1 MHWGTK
7 KYNGSIYRFGSPYT
21 IQVSREVLY
30 QDLQKLLMKEMASIL
45 HDDILISHQ
54 KVPLFKIRV
63 VDGLEGANYLDAE
76 VDLPMYTEAIE
87 QTIGLCS
94 IDQVV
99 PHVKLVLEWD
109 APAKS
114 QIIAGIFL
122 SILSL
127 ILRLTSFSPPR
138 WPRYHWRAFKC
149 QTSREKSNWSFN
161 SHFRRMF
168 QFVHQSWKANGRRQV
183 ALSPVQ

>member
-1 MHWGTK
+1 ML
-7 KYNGSIYRFGSPYT
+7 RFGSPYT

-63 VDGLEGANYLDAE
+63 VDGLEGANYLDAN

-87 QTIGLCS
+87 QAIGLCT
-94 IDQVV
+94 IDEVV

-114 QIIAGIFL
+114 QIIAGNIHKKIQ
-122 SILSL
+122 S
-127 ILRLTSFSPPR
+127 
-138 WPRYHWRAFKC
+138 
-149 QTSREKSNWSFN
+149 KS
-161 SHFRRMF
+161 
-168 QFVHQSWKANGRRQV
+168 
-183 ALSPVQ
+183 

>member
-1 MHWGTK
+1 M
-7 KYNGSIYRFGSPYT
+7 
-21 IQVSREVLY
+21 SREILY

-63 VDGLEGANYLDAE
+63 LDGLEGANYLDAN

-87 QTIGLCS
+87 QAIGLCS
-94 IDQVV
+94 IDEVV

-114 QIIAGIFL
+114 QIIAGIFFHTFISEGDL
-122 SILSL
+122 NL
-127 ILRLTSFSPPR
+127 IPMIFFL
-138 WPRYHWRAFKC
+138 
-149 QTSREKSNWSFN
+149 
-161 SHFRRMF
+161 
-168 QFVHQSWKANGRRQV
+168 
-183 ALSPVQ
+183 